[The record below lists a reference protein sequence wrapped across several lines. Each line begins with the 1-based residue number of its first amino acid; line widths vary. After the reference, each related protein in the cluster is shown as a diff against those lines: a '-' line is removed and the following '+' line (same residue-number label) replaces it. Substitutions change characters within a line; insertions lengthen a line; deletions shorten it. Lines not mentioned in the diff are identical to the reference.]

1 MTLPSDTQETVSRE
15 LSIVIQAVIDN
26 YEAQGHGPA
35 TLGSVRAAMNGGMV
49 QSLIDEGRVKAE
61 DEPGLLAEMG
71 SLIESYGEGPLADRF
86 TRPRASED
94 LSTVIEALL
103 DQTDEGP
110 PPTLAG
116 VRDAMNGGLLAK
128 LVGHGELDSDDE
140 QTLIEE
146 IEELIE
152 IHGPGAL
159 AEELLRFY

>member
-1 MTLPSDTQETVSRE
+1 MTLPSDMQETVSRE

-35 TLGSVRAAMNGGMV
+35 TLGSVRAAMAGGV
-49 QSLIDEGRVKAE
+49 LERLTEEGRVNA
-61 DEPGLLAEMG
+61 DDGP
-71 SLIESYGEGPLADRF
+71 SLYSELDALTESFGADTAADGF

-103 DQTDEGP
+103 DELDEGA
-110 PPTLAG
+110 PPTLAA

-128 LVGHGELDSDDE
+128 LVGHGEIDSEDE
-140 QTLIEE
+140 QTLTEE
-146 IEELIE
+146 IEEMIA

-159 AEELLRFY
+159 AEDFLRYY